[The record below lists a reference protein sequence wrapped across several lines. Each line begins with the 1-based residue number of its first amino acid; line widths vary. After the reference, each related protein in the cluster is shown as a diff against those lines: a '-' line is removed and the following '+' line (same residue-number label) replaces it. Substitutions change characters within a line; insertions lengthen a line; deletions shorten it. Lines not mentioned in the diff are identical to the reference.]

1 MTDNSKSFEYILPNS
16 TLGVVSTLSQHN
28 IITKINDSEDFF
40 IVNPL
45 HKSADIISENELKM
59 LKNKL
64 DPKGEFVQRGYLV
77 DEAKE
82 KRAFKL
88 AYLDFTE
95 KRETDETQ
103 LFFVPNYSCNFACS
117 YCYQEGYNPVQKAVN
132 NEVIDAFFRYIN
144 TEFAGRRKYIT
155 VFGGEPLLP
164 GEHQR
169 AMLTHFITKAN
180 EAKLDLAFVTN
191 GFTLADYTDLLKT
204 ASIRE
209 IQVTLD
215 GTQEVHDGRRYLK
228 GKQPT
233 FDKIV
238 EGIDACLTAGINI
251 NLRMVI
257 DKENIGNLADL
268 ARFAIEKGWTKSPL
282 FKTQIGRN
290 YELHFCNSTPEKL
303 FDRATLYQHLY
314 QLLKKHPYIAE
325 FYKPAF
331 SIAKYIAENESL
343 PTPLFD
349 SCPACKTE
357 WAFDFTGTIYS
368 CTATV
373 GNKGDELGT
382 FYPEVTKNET
392 AIESWQNRDITTIE
406 KCKSCEVAL
415 ACGGGCASVAKNKF
429 GHPNNPDCRP
439 VKELLSLGAAYYL
452 AP

>member
-1 MTDNSKSFEYILPNS
+1 MS
-16 TLGVVSTLSQHN
+16 LSNHN
-28 IITKINDSEDFF
+28 IIVPIKDSDDFF

-45 HKSADIISENELKM
+45 HKSADIISANEVKM

-64 DPKGEFVQRGYLV
+64 DPSGEFTQRGYLV

-95 KRETDETQ
+95 KREEDETQ

-117 YCYQEGYNPVQKAVN
+117 YCYQEGYNPVQKVVN
-132 NEVIDAFFRYIN
+132 NDVVDAFFNYIN

-164 GEHQR
+164 GDNQR
-169 AMLTHFITKAN
+169 AMLTHFIMRAN
-180 EAKLDLAFVTN
+180 ESKLDLAFVTN
-191 GFTLADYTDLLKT
+191 GYTLASYVDLLKT

-209 IQVTLD
+209 VQVTLD

-233 FDKIV
+233 FDRIV
-238 EGIDACLTAGINI
+238 EGIDACLAAEINI

-257 DKENIGNLADL
+257 DKENIDNLAGL
-268 ARFAIEKGWTKSPL
+268 SRFAIDRGWTTSPY

-314 QLLKKHPYIAE
+314 ELLKLHPYIAE

-331 SIAKYIAENESL
+331 SIAKYIAENEAL

-382 FYPEVTKNET
+382 FYPTITKNET
-392 AIESWQNRDITTIE
+392 AIESWQNRDITTITE
-406 KCKSCEVAL
+406 CKTCEVAL
-415 ACGGGCASVAKNKF
+415 ACGGGCASVAKNKN
-429 GHPNNPDCRP
+429 GHPNSPDCRP
-439 VKELLSLGAAYYL
+439 VKELLSLGAGYYL
-452 AP
+452 SPALSRGEGDSI